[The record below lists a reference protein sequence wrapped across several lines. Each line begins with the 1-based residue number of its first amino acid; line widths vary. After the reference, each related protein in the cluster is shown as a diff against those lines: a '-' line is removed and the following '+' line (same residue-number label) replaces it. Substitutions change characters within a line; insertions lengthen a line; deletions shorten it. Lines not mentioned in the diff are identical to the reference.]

1 MAFLTQAL
9 GRLSA
14 RIATPGSFEAATL
27 AGAHAL
33 TLASGQFQVLDP
45 GGAHRDVTLPTV
57 GKHDE
62 GYFVLVA
69 NSANAAENLVCKDAA
84 AATIGTVNQSEAG
97 LFYVDSAGAWA
108 LFGVFSFAAS

>member
-1 MAFLTQAL
+1 MAFLTKAL
-9 GRLSA
+9 GRLTA

-45 GGAHRDVTLPTV
+45 GGAHRDVTLATV
-57 GKHDE
+57 AKHDD
-62 GYFVLVA
+62 GFFVLVA
-69 NSANAAENLVCKDAA
+69 NSANAAENLVVKDAA
-84 AATIGTVNQSEAG
+84 AATIGTINQSEAG

-108 LFGVFSFAAS
+108 LFGVFTFAAS